1 MNRKITALILSAA
14 LMAGCGVSDSN
25 QGPLEIDRQFV
36 TVQENGLGTIRVL
49 SAARGWRR
57 FVGIVLCRSAYFFGN
72 RGMLRWQSGRFI
84 CRPPIAE
91 EQSSESFRDRVF
103 EFDAISGPTGISG
116 GTDPR
121 IQVNFIF
128 KRSEGNFAP
137 RTVMSGLSFT
147 SQGSVVASRWRGGHA
162 ANSVHRR

>member
-1 MNRKITALILSAA
+1 M
-14 LMAGCGVSDSN
+14 
-25 QGPLEIDRQFV
+25 
-36 TVQENGLGTIRVL
+36 
-49 SAARGWRR
+49 
-57 FVGIVLCRSAYFFGN
+57 GIVLCRSAYFFGN

-147 SQGSVVASRWRGGHA
+147 SQGSVVASRWRGGTLQILFIGGEIRTV
-162 ANSVHRR
+162 NGVLRVRKVSGK